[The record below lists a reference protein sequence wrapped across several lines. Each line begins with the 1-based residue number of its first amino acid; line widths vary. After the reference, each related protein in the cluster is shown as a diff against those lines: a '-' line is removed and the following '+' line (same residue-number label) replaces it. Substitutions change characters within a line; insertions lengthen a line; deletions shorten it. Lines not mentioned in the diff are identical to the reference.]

1 MCPGFAPVEAVI
13 PHPRLENELGVQMGP
28 RDLSL
33 EDKKGDDSTTLS
45 QGSRKSRN
53 FGSSNATSTI
63 YQLGDL
69 REVPDTEQSRDSIT
83 APLLPLSLVH
93 SVERKHGQS
102 LESPPALQRRQR
114 E

>member
-1 MCPGFAPVEAVI
+1 MI

-53 FGSSNATSTI
+53 FGSSK
-63 YQLGDL
+63 
-69 REVPDTEQSRDSIT
+69 TEFKCH
-83 APLLPLSLVH
+83 LHHLPA
-93 SVERKHGQS
+93 G
-102 LESPPALQRRQR
+102 
-114 E
+114 